1 MDSRYQKAVFNIID
15 IQKQI
20 IGPLA
25 LDMARRVQNISVG
38 KNGEVEIAGDP
49 LTVLHQLVKEY
60 EVLFGELSVKVS
72 RDSIRDMQFAPT
84 ELPEILRQPLAAK

>member
-1 MDSRYQKAVFNIID
+1 MDSRYQKAVYNIIN

-25 LDMARRVQNISVG
+25 IDMARRVQNISVAS
-38 KNGEVEIAGDP
+38 NGEVEIVGDP

-72 RDSIRDMQFAPT
+72 RDSIRDMKFEPA
-84 ELPEILRQPLAAK
+84 ELPEILRQPAVVK

>member
-1 MDSRYQKAVFNIID
+1 MDNRYQKAVFNIINT
-15 IQKQI
+15 QKQI

-25 LDMARRVQNISVG
+25 SEMARKVANINVG
-38 KNGEVEIAGDP
+38 KNGEVEIIGDP

-72 RDSIRDMQFAPT
+72 RDSIREMKFEPT
-84 ELPEILRQPLAAK
+84 ELPEILR

>member
-15 IQKQI
+15 TQKQI

-25 LDMARRVQNISVG
+25 LEMARRVKNINVD
-38 KNGEVEIAGDP
+38 KNGEVEIVGDP

-72 RDSIRDMQFAPT
+72 RDSIREMKFTPA
-84 ELPEILRQPLAAK
+84 ELPEILR

>member
-72 RDSIRDMQFAPT
+72 RDSIRDMQFAPA
-84 ELPEILRQPLAAK
+84 ELPEILRQPVVVK

>member
-1 MDSRYQKAVFNIID
+1 MDNRYQKAVFNIINT
-15 IQKQI
+15 QKQI

-25 LDMARRVQNISVG
+25 LEMARKVANINVG
-38 KNGEVEIAGDP
+38 KNGEVEIIGDP

-72 RDSIRDMQFAPT
+72 RDSIREMKFEPT
-84 ELPEILRQPLAAK
+84 ELPEILR

>member
-1 MDSRYQKAVFNIID
+1 MDSRYQKAVFNIINT
-15 IQKQI
+15 QKQI

-25 LDMARRVQNISVG
+25 LDMAKRVANINVG
-38 KNGEVEIAGDP
+38 KNGEVEIVGNP

-72 RDSIRDMQFAPT
+72 RDSIREMKFEPT
-84 ELPEILRQPLAAK
+84 ELPEILR

>member
-1 MDSRYQKAVFNIID
+1 MDNRYQKAVFNIINT
-15 IQKQI
+15 QKQI

-25 LDMARRVQNISVG
+25 LEMARKVASINVG
-38 KNGEVEIAGDP
+38 KNGEVEIIGDP

-72 RDSIRDMQFAPT
+72 RDSIREMKFEPT
-84 ELPEILRQPLAAK
+84 ELPEILR

>member
-1 MDSRYQKAVFNIID
+1 MDNDRYQKAVFNIIN

-25 LDMARRVQNISVG
+25 LEMARKVANINVG
-38 KNGEVEIAGDP
+38 KNGEVEIVGNP

-60 EVLFGELSVKVS
+60 EVLFGELSVKIS
-72 RDSIRDMQFAPT
+72 RDSIKEMKFEPT
-84 ELPEILRQPLAAK
+84 ELPEILR

>member
-1 MDSRYQKAVFNIID
+1 MDNRYQKAVFNIINT
-15 IQKQI
+15 QKQI

-25 LDMARRVQNISVG
+25 LDMARRVANINVG
-38 KNGEVEIAGDP
+38 SNGEVEIVGDP

-72 RDSIRDMQFAPT
+72 RDSIREMKFTPT
-84 ELPEILRQPLAAK
+84 ELPEILR

>member
-1 MDSRYQKAVFNIID
+1 MDSRYQKAVFNIINT
-15 IQKQI
+15 QKQI

-25 LDMARRVQNISVG
+25 LDMARRVANINVG
-38 KNGEVEIAGDP
+38 KNGEVEIIGNP

-72 RDSIRDMQFAPT
+72 RDSIREMKFTPT
-84 ELPEILRQPLAAK
+84 ELPEILR

>member
-1 MDSRYQKAVFNIID
+1 MDSRYQKAAQNIINT
-15 IQKQI
+15 QKQI

-25 LDMARRVQNISVG
+25 LDMAKRVANINIGS
-38 KNGEVEIAGDP
+38 NGNIEIAGDP

-72 RDSIRDMQFAPT
+72 RDSLKGMDFKPA
-84 ELPEILRQPLAAK
+84 ELPEILR

>member
-1 MDSRYQKAVFNIID
+1 MDNRYQKAVYNIIN

-25 LDMARRVQNISVG
+25 LDMARRVANISVG
-38 KNGEVEIAGDP
+38 KNGEVEILGDP
-49 LTVLHQLVKEY
+49 LTVMHQLVKEY

-72 RDSIRDMQFAPT
+72 RDSIKDMKFEPT
-84 ELPEILRQPLAAK
+84 ELPEILR

>member
-1 MDSRYQKAVFNIID
+1 MDNKYQKAVLNIINT
-15 IQKQI
+15 QKQI

-25 LDMARRVQNISVG
+25 LDMAKRVPNISVEA
-38 KNGEVEIAGDP
+38 NGNVEIAGDP

-72 RDSIRDMQFAPT
+72 KDSLKGMDFKST
-84 ELPEILRQPLAAK
+84 EYLRF